1 MMSVGIYIYKQTD
14 NLAES
19 EPRMTSDWKGFQ
31 GGQLFEVPLHDNDQ
45 QYRTIPT
52 GLVRV
57 QEDRMSQGFVNW
69 IKPSAD
75 PAFPPISY
83 PENASYVAINGCPLS
98 FSVHRTYYIG
108 EVSEYFLHS
117 EAAAF
122 PYKCNN
128 FNVKMECSGGAET
141 ASPEDSD
148 PQVILLPMPVPHG
161 ADMKMPCAA
170 PRDANTFTIRCAAAY
185 DADILTDTLC

>member
-98 FSVHRTYYIG
+98 FSD
-108 EVSEYFLHS
+108 
-117 EAAAF
+117 
-122 PYKCNN
+122 
-128 FNVKMECSGGAET
+128 T
-141 ASPEDSD
+141 APTTLEK
-148 PQVILLPMPVPHG
+148 L
-161 ADMKMPCAA
+161 
-170 PRDANTFTIRCAAAY
+170 ANTFCTQKRQHFRTNATTSTSRWSAAAVPKLLHPKI
-185 DADILTDTLC
+185 ATLR